1 MIYYLNLSFIINHK
15 KFNILLLMIYDKNNI
30 FAKIIRQEIPAKI
43 IYEDDKILAFNDISK
58 ASPTHV
64 LVIPKGEYINY
75 QDFVLKASS
84 LEVANFFKKVAE
96 ICSQLKLE
104 QNGFRLITNNG
115 SDAHQTVKHFHVH
128 ILAGKPLGP
137 LLSSDNQLR

>member
-1 MIYYLNLSFIINHK
+1 
-15 KFNILLLMIYDKNNI
+15 MIYDKNNI
-30 FAKIIRQEIPAKI
+30 FAKIIRREIPAKI
-43 IYEDDKILAFNDISK
+43 IYEDDNILAFNDISK

-75 QDFVLKASS
+75 QDFVLKANSP
-84 LEVANFFKKVAE
+84 EIANFFKTLAQ
-96 ICSQLKLE
+96 ICIQLNLE
-104 QNGFRLITNNG
+104 PNGFRLITNNG
-115 SDAHQTVKHFHVH
+115 NDAHQTVKHFHVH